1 MKRYPTPEKPGHYW
15 AKLVHPSGMPDGEE
29 WKSTDWEVVQVDIN
43 DYQGKVGAPEY
54 LSAHVPGIAAP
65 QWVED
70 FIWGPRIPDFRD
82 ERDQPGLT
90 DNEQKAQGARCGCK
104 GVDDMCVCQN
114 VTDATTR
121 ADRAQRGRRA

>member
-1 MKRYPTPEKPGHYW
+1 MKRYPIPEKPGHYW

-29 WKSTDWEVVQVDIN
+29 WKSLDWEVVQIDIN
-43 DYQGKVGAPEY
+43 DYGGKVGDKCY
-54 LSAHVPGIAAP
+54 LGIHVPGIAAT

-90 DNEQKAQGARCGCK
+90 DAEQKAQGARCGCK
-104 GVDDMCVCQN
+104 GADDMCVCQN

-121 ADRAQRGRRA
+121 AERAQRGRR

>member
-1 MKRYPTPEKPGHYW
+1 MPE
-15 AKLVHPSGMPDGEE
+15 GEE

-43 DYQGKVGAPEY
+43 DYQGKPGDQCY
-54 LSAHVPGIAAP
+54 LGVLVPGIGP
-65 QWVED
+65 TQWAED
-70 FIWGPRIPDFRD
+70 FIWGPRIADFRD

-90 DNEQKAQGARCGCK
+90 EAEQKAQGARCGCK

-121 ADRAQRGRRA
+121 VDRAQRGRRMD

>member
-15 AKLVHPSGMPDGEE
+15 AKLVHPSGMPEGED
-29 WKSTDWEVVQVDIN
+29 WQSMYWEVAQVHVN
-43 DYQGKVGAPEY
+43 DNLGKVGDPEY
-54 LSAHVPGIAAP
+54 LSVYVPGIAVA

-82 ERDQPGLT
+82 EREQPGLT
-90 DNEQKAQGARCGCK
+90 NKEQKAQGARCPCRGA
-104 GVDDMCVCQN
+104 DDYCVCQN

-121 ADRAQRGRRA
+121 AERAQFGRR